1 MEDKNNDVLSYTNQK
16 NLIFLL
22 IILMFVLVLI
32 DINVLQNNLDTQMIT
47 GSLLRILGGLVFI
60 VIIYGLGHGH
70 IFKFKNV
77 SKALLIMIPAFII
90 SINNFPIIAFLD
102 GRAVLTEPFYRV
114 FLFFIESLSV
124 GFFEEIIFRGM
135 ILVYLLNKLKDEK
148 NGVMISIILSSVI
161 FGFIHVINIFNG
173 ASVNSTMLQIGYSF
187 LVGMM
192 WAVLF
197 IKTGNLW
204 LTMLLHA
211 TFNFF
216 GQVMFYLGTV
226 DGRYDL
232 YTIIMTLTI
241 SLAVAIY
248 SFLLFK
254 RLEQDTYSNTI
265 TEQISS

>member
-32 DINVLQNNLDTQMIT
+32 DINVLQENLDTQMIT

-77 SKALLIMIPAFII
+77 SKALLIMIPAFIV

-102 GRAVLTEPFYRV
+102 GRAVLTEPVYRV

-148 NGVMISIILSSVI
+148 NGVMKSIILSSVI

-226 DGRYDL
+226 DGRYDQFTTVI
-232 YTIIMTLTI
+232 TIIIALFAAFHTLWI
-241 SLAVAIY
+241 
-248 SFLLFK
+248 F
-254 RLEQDTYSNTI
+254 R
-265 TEQISS
+265 QIKNKTVFND

>member
-1 MEDKNNDVLSYTNQK
+1 MEDKNNDVLSYANQK

-70 IFKFKNV
+70 IFKIKNL
-77 SKALLIMIPAFII
+77 SKALLIMIPAFIV
-90 SINNFPIIAFLD
+90 SINNFPIVAFLD
-102 GRAVLTEPFYRV
+102 GRAILTEPIYRI

-135 ILVYLLNKLKDEK
+135 ILVFLLDKFKEEK
-148 NGVMISIILSSVI
+148 NGVMISIILSSLI
-161 FGFIHVINIFNG
+161 FGFIHVLNIFNG

-197 IKTGNLW
+197 LKTGNLW

-226 DGRYDL
+226 DGRYDQFTML
-232 YTIIMTLTI
+232 LTIIIALFAGIYTIWI
-241 SLAVAIY
+241 
-248 SFLLFK
+248 F
-254 RLEQDTYSNTI
+254 R
-265 TEQISS
+265 QIKDKTVFNI

>member
-1 MEDKNNDVLSYTNQK
+1 MEDKNNDVLSYANQK

-70 IFKFKNV
+70 IFKIKSL
-77 SKALLIMIPAFII
+77 SKAFLIMIPAFIV
-90 SINNFPIIAFLD
+90 SINNFPIVAFLD
-102 GRAVLTEPFYRV
+102 GRAILTEPIYRI

-135 ILVYLLNKLKDEK
+135 ILVFLLDKLKEEK
-148 NGVMISIILSSVI
+148 NGVMISIILSSLI
-161 FGFIHVINIFNG
+161 FGFIHVLNIFNG

-197 IKTGNLW
+197 LKTGNLW

-232 YTIIMTLTI
+232 FTILLTIIIALFAVIYTIWI
-241 SLAVAIY
+241 
-248 SFLLFK
+248 FK
-254 RLEQDTYSNTI
+254 
-265 TEQISS
+265 QIKDKTVFNI

>member
-32 DINVLQNNLDTQMIT
+32 DINVLQENLDTQMIT

-77 SKALLIMIPAFII
+77 SKALLIMIPAFIV

-102 GRAVLTEPFYRV
+102 GRAVLTEPVYRV

-148 NGVMISIILSSVI
+148 NGVMKSIILSSVI

-226 DGRYDL
+226 DGRYDQFTTVI
-232 YTIIMTLTI
+232 TIIIALLAAFHTLWIFRQIKNKT
-241 SLAVAIY
+241 
-248 SFLLFK
+248 LFN
-254 RLEQDTYSNTI
+254 D
-265 TEQISS
+265 